1 MAIHPALLVL
11 FSQSHERVWANTLP
25 LHDNLMVEVESGA
38 DVAAG
43 QHDFHSQVAAVIPGR
58 EGKKSTRGLIEPSGQ
73 INAPYSL
80 TP

>member
-1 MAIHPALLVL
+1 MTIHPALLML
-11 FSQSHERVWANTLP
+11 LSQSHERVRANTLP

-58 EGKKSTRGLIEPSGQ
+58 EEKSTWGLIEPSGQ

-80 TP
+80 TA